1 MAASLNFVSMQCWPQ
16 EETFEGI
23 TTSGGHN
30 KLCLRTRN
38 TRGILRLPSSLSTKV
53 MIIDNDDDNND
64 GCDGP
69 CDADSDN
76 DHDDNDHD
84 HHDHDDHDAGMTT
97 EQCRTSVNTTTVLL
111 RMPYVSQRWPRKR
124 FHL

>member
-53 MIIDNDDDNND
+53 MIIDHDD

-69 CDADSDN
+69 CDDDN
-76 DHDDNDHD
+76 DHDDHDHDDNDHD
-84 HHDHDDHDAGMTT
+84 DANAGMTT

-111 RMPYVSQRWPRKR
+111 KMPYVSRRWPRKR